1 MKNLV
6 IHSNNNEFIINL
18 FNEEFNKKN
27 NFVIKSIISANDQME
42 NLNKKFQNTDTK
54 IFNYLDFEKSNI
66 ENIDKINNN
75 ELDEKILKKYAHIEI
90 LSYKMMDFYNTN
102 GDKFSLREL
111 RQAYY
116 NQLVFTLNFI
126 EKFSPDII
134 FFTNVP
140 HSFSSLLLGL
150 VAEMNKIKI
159 VFKREISIP
168 GKFIFQ
174 DNFFDRCV
182 LENLDEEKY
191 PLKIRKKNIDF
202 FNQYK
207 EQIVNNNIKEIDK
220 FFSPMRDHFLKNNEH
235 LIKKYNKFFLIY
247 FFLRQI
253 FFHLPTIIYYYFFK
267 NYIIEDSYK
276 IKGKLFKDSVMSLSY
291 QKFELLKADFRKYKL
306 LTKYISLT
314 EKIDLKK
321 KYIYFALH
329 YQPEATTYPFGNY
342 FIDQINAIKLLSTNL
357 PEDVF
362 IYIKE
367 HPDTFGIGRQ
377 SWVIGDYSRDLN
389 YYNELKLIKNVVLIP
404 LKCNSLTLIKNSL
417 CISTISGSVGLEAVF
432 GGKPAIVFGN
442 PWYTDCEG
450 VLITRTHDECKMTIS
465 SVLKN
470 NSVDKLKVNIF
481 LQKASCS
488 VFDYKDDI
496 DYVSTKLIEK
506 IDKKKNQLT

>member
-6 IHSNNNEFIINL
+6 IHSDNNEFTMNL
-18 FNEEFNKKN
+18 FSENLNKKN
-27 NFVIKSIISANDQME
+27 NLVIKSIIATRGQIE

-54 IFNYLDFEKSNI
+54 IFNYYDFEKGNI
-66 ENIDKINNN
+66 ENIDKINTN
-75 ELDEKILKKYAHIEI
+75 ELDEKILKKYSNIEI
-90 LSYKMMDFYNTN
+90 LSYKMMDFNNTN

-140 HSFSSLLLGL
+140 HSFSALLLSL

-174 DNFFDRCV
+174 DNFFDRRV
-182 LENLDEEKY
+182 LESLDEEKY
-191 PLKIRKKNIDF
+191 PLKIRQKNIDF

-207 EQIVNNNIKEIDK
+207 EKIVNNNIKEIAK

-247 FFLRQI
+247 LFLRQV
-253 FFHLPTIIYYYFFK
+253 FLQLPIIIYYYFFK
-267 NYIIEDSYK
+267 NYMIEDTYK
-276 IKGKLFKDSVMSLSY
+276 IKGKLFKDSSMSRSY
-291 QKFELLKADFRKYKL
+291 QQFELLKADFRKYKL

-314 EKIDLKK
+314 EKIDLNK
-321 KYIYFALH
+321 KYIYFPLH

-342 FIDQINAIKLLSTNL
+342 FIDQINAIKLLSANL
-357 PEDVF
+357 PDDVF

-389 YYNELKLIKNVVLIP
+389 YYNELKLIKNVVLTP
-404 LKCNSLTLIKNSL
+404 LNYDSLTLIKNSL
-417 CISTISGSVGLEAVF
+417 CISTISGAVGLEAVI
-432 GGKPAIVFGN
+432 GGRPVILFGN

-450 VLITRTHDECKMTIS
+450 VLMSRTHDECKMAIS
-465 SVLKN
+465 SALKN
-470 NSVDKLKVNIF
+470 NSVDKIKVNNF
-481 LQKASCS
+481 LKKASCS

-496 DYVSTKLIEK
+496 DYISTKLIEK
-506 IDKKKNQLT
+506 IDKK